1 MLVTELVGT
10 RFRAAQQD
18 VAVTVVDWPVTH
30 AWSEGDPD
38 FVGAVTV
45 MDEAGAQLA
54 TADWQAPTDLVADRS
69 LNRIGWQRVG
79 PWEQGWL
86 GRRTAPVGQP

>member
-1 MLVTELVGT
+1 
-10 RFRAAQQD
+10 
-18 VAVTVVDWPVTH
+18 
-30 AWSEGDPD
+30 
-38 FVGAVTV
+38 VTV

-54 TADWQAPTDLVADRS
+54 TADWQAPTDLAADRS